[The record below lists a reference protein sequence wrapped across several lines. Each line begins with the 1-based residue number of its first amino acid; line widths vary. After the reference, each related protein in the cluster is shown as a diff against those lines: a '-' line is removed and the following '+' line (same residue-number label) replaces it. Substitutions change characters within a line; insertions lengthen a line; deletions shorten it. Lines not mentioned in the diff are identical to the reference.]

1 MKLKEG
7 FILRQV
13 AGKTVVLPCDDA
25 LDLNVMITLNGTGAF
40 LWEHLQAETTQEEL
54 VAALLGE
61 YDVDEEKARNSVAA
75 FVEKLNANGFLA

>member
-40 LWEHLQAETTQEEL
+40 LWERLQEETTSEAL

-61 YDVDEEKARNSVAA
+61 YDVDEETARKSVAT
-75 FVEKLNANGFLA
+75 FVEKLNANRFLA